1 MGIFRRG
8 NRGVLEM
15 KKSKPIIGRNTKRLR
30 AIEIKINEYLPL
42 RSSGRWTLEQF
53 IIAGIMAGVFK
64 GIK

>member
-1 MGIFRRG
+1 
-8 NRGVLEM
+8 M